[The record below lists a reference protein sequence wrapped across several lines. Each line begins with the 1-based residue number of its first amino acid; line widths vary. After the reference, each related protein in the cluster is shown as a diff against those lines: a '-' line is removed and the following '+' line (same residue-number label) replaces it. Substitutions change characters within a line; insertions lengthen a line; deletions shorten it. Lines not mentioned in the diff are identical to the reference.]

1 MGKLGIEGMK
11 FYAYH
16 GHYEAENI
24 IGNTY
29 VVDAYFTMNLEKAGL
44 SDKIS
49 DTVNYEDVYRI
60 CAETMEFQFELIEKV
75 AKYILDEILQLLKRK
90 KKEDEDI
97 AVMVRVRKLNPP
109 MEGPVECSFV
119 EMEAVC

>member
-24 IGNTY
+24 IGNYY
-29 VVDAYFTMNLEKAGL
+29 VVDAYFTMNLNKAGQ
-44 SDKIS
+44 SDKIA
-49 DTVNYEDVYRI
+49 DTVNYEEVYQI

-75 AKYILDEILQLLKRK
+75 AKYILDEILLLLKRK
-90 KKEDEDI
+90 KKDGEDI
-97 AVMVRVRKLNPP
+97 AVKVRVRKLNPP
-109 MEGPVECSFV
+109 MNGPVESSFV